1 MVMLHYKMW
10 LFSVAITLCL
20 ACEFIL
26 LSRST
31 LITCAFNHVAFP
43 IIIFNFTDVRV
54 VNLLLVMA
62 KYHMH
67 TCPTLAAHMRIW
79 VAAHAGG
86 LLDYLT
92 NFVYELIIEVLC

>member
-10 LFSVAITLCL
+10 LFSIAITLCL

-31 LITCAFNHVAFP
+31 LITCTFNHVAFP
-43 IIIFNFTDVRV
+43 IFNFTDVRV

-67 TCPTLAAHMRIW
+67 TCATLAAHMRIW

-86 LLDYLT
+86 LYAT
-92 NFVYELIIEVLC
+92 NFVYELIIEVLCRN